1 MAATDATR
9 GGVSADGNG
18 SSVGRAARRLAT
30 ETKQEKSEEYR
41 FADNLPDGGGTVA
54 EREYED
60 YVLAERDSDGEE
72 PDVLLDVPVVK
83 VDEITFEVEE
93 LRARILLQAEVLD
106 LLKLNVGADVF
117 IGHVGLEIKGVEAQA
132 LLKVRLDNVARILD
146 RVLTTIDR
154 NPQLLEGLVEGTG
167 TAIAKIGEGAG
178 SAVEDVGEGAG
189 SAVEDVGEGAG
200 SAVED
205 IGEGA
210 GSAVEDIGEGAGSA
224 VEDVGEGAGEAVES
238 TGEAVEH
245 VGEGAGS
252 AVEDVGEGA
261 GEAVESTGEAVEDV
275 GEGAGEAVKDTGE
288 TAKKVGQGA
297 GKAAAGVR
305 KTAGKAA
312 SGAGKTAKKTTGT
325 AQKAQKQGTAKQ
337 RSRTPGS
344 QGTKQTRSQSS
355 GRQRSSTR

>member
-1 MAATDATR
+1 MATR
-9 GGVSADGNG
+9 DGHQ
-18 SSVGRAARRLAT
+18 SDRDKRDRRRAS
-30 ETKQEKSEEYR
+30 EKSDEYR
-41 FADNLPDGGGTVA
+41 FADNFPDGGGTVA
-54 EREYED
+54 EREYEE
-60 YVLAERDSDGEE
+60 YVLAERDSEGEE

-167 TAIAKIGEGAG
+167 TAIAEIGEGAG

-205 IGEGA
+205 VGA
-210 GSAVEDIGEGAGSA
+210 
-224 VEDVGEGAGEAVES
+224 GAGEAVES
-238 TGEAVEH
+238 TGDAVEH

-252 AVEDVGEGA
+252 AVEDVGAGAGEAVESTGEALEDVGEGA

-297 GKAAAGVR
+297 GKAAGGVR

-312 SGAGKTAKKTTGT
+312 SGAGKTAKKTRGT
-325 AQKAQKQGTAKQ
+325 AQKAQKQGAAKQ

>member
-1 MAATDATR
+1 MAETDATR

-41 FADNLPDGGGTVA
+41 FADKLPDGGGTVA

-178 SAVEDVGEGAG
+178 SAVEDVGQGTGSAVEDVGQGAG
-189 SAVEDVGEGAG
+189 SAVEDVGQGAG
-200 SAVED
+200 SVA
-205 IGEGA
+205 
-210 GSAVEDIGEGAGSA
+210 
-224 VEDVGEGAGEAVES
+224 EDVGEGAGSAAED
-238 TGEAVEH
+238 

-252 AVEDVGEGA
+252 AVEDVGEAADDVGQRA
-261 GEAVESTGEAVEDV
+261 GEAVE
-275 GEGAGEAVKDTGE
+275 DTGQ
-288 TAKKVGQGA
+288 TAKRTAQGA
-297 GKAAAGVR
+297 SRTAA
-305 KTAGKAA
+305 KAA
-312 SGAGKTAKKTTGT
+312 SGAARTAKRTRRT
-325 AQKAQKQGTAKQ
+325 APAQEQGATKQ
-337 RSRTPGS
+337 RSRSRGS
-344 QGTKQTRSQSS
+344 QGTK
-355 GRQRSSTR
+355 RSSRQPSGPDPDSKRRSRKS

>member
-1 MAATDATR
+1 MTAEQRRGSTDQSDR
-9 GGVSADGNG
+9 GQRDR
-18 SSVGRAARRLAT
+18 GRAS
-30 ETKQEKSEEYR
+30 EKSEEYR

-60 YVLAERDSDGEE
+60 YVLAERDSDSEE

-83 VDEITFEVEE
+83 VDEINLEVEE
-93 LRARILLQAEVLD
+93 LRARVSLQAEVLD

-117 IGHVGLEIKGVEAQA
+117 VGHVGLEIKGVEAQA

-154 NPQLLEGLVEGTG
+154 NPQLLEGLVEGAG
-167 TAIAKIGEGAG
+167 TAIAEIGEGAG

-205 IGEGA
+205 VGEGA
-210 GSAVEDIGEGAGSA
+210 GSAVED
-224 VEDVGEGAGEAVES
+224 
-238 TGEAVEH
+238 

-261 GEAVESTGEAVEDV
+261 GEAVE
-275 GEGAGEAVKDTGE
+275 DTGE
-288 TAKKVGQGA
+288 TAKRTAQGA
-297 GKAAAGVR
+297 GGTVR
-305 KTAGKAA
+305 KAA
-312 SGAGKTAKKTTGT
+312 SGTGKRAKQTKGT
-325 AQKAQKQGTAKQ
+325 AQKAKEEGAAKQ
-337 RSRTPGS
+337 RGRTRGS
-344 QGTKQTRSQSS
+344 QAAKRSSRQSS
-355 GRQRSSTR
+355 RRKPDSDGGSR

>member
-1 MAATDATR
+1 MAGEQRRGSTNESDTDS
-9 GGVSADGNG
+9 GE
-18 SSVGRAARRLAT
+18 GRRAS
-30 ETKQEKSEEYR
+30 EKSDEYR
-41 FADNLPDGGGTVA
+41 FADNLSDGGGTVA

-60 YVLAERDSDGEE
+60 YVLAERDSDSEE

-106 LLKLNVGADVF
+106 LLKLNVGSDVF

-154 NPQLLEGLVEGTG
+154 NPQLLERLVEGAG
-167 TAIAKIGEGAG
+167 TAIAELGEGAG

-205 IGEGA
+205 
-210 GSAVEDIGEGAGSA
+210 
-224 VEDVGEGAGEAVES
+224 VGEGAGEAVES
-238 TGEAVEH
+238 TGEAL
-245 VGEGAGS
+245 
-252 AVEDVGEGA
+252 EDVGEGA
-261 GEAVESTGEAVEDV
+261 GEAVE
-275 GEGAGEAVKDTGE
+275 DTGE

-297 GKAAAGVR
+297 GKAAGGVR

-312 SGAGKTAKKTTGT
+312 SGAGKTAKKTRGT
-325 AQKAQKQGTAKQ
+325 AQKAQKQGTATQ

-344 QGTKQTRSQSS
+344 QGTKQTKSQSS

>member
-1 MAATDATR
+1 MATR
-9 GGVSADGNG
+9 DGHQ
-18 SSVGRAARRLAT
+18 SDRDKRDRRRAS
-30 ETKQEKSEEYR
+30 EKSDEYR
-41 FADNLPDGGGTVA
+41 FADNFPDGGGTVA
-54 EREYED
+54 EREYEE
-60 YVLAERDSDGEE
+60 YVLAERDSEGEE

-167 TAIAKIGEGAG
+167 TAIAEIGEGAG

-205 IGEGA
+205 
-210 GSAVEDIGEGAGSA
+210 
-224 VEDVGEGAGEAVES
+224 VGEGAGEAVE
-238 TGEAVEH
+238 
-245 VGEGAGS
+245 
-252 AVEDVGEGA
+252 
-261 GEAVESTGEAVEDV
+261 
-275 GEGAGEAVKDTGE
+275 DTGE
-288 TAKKVGQGA
+288 TAKKAGQGA
-297 GKAAAGVR
+297 GQAAGGAG
-305 KTAGKAA
+305 KTAGQAA
-312 SGAGKTAKKTTGT
+312 SGAGKTARKASGT
-325 AQKAQKQGTAKQ
+325 AQKTQKQRAGRQ
-337 RSRTPGS
+337 RSRTLGGQS
-344 QGTKQTRSQSS
+344 TKQSSSQSS
-355 GRQRSSTR
+355 HRQPGSKRRSQKS

>member
-1 MAATDATR
+1 MATR
-9 GGVSADGNG
+9 DGHQ
-18 SSVGRAARRLAT
+18 SDRDKRDRRRAS
-30 ETKQEKSEEYR
+30 EKSDEYR
-41 FADNLPDGGGTVA
+41 FADNFPDGGGTVA
-54 EREYED
+54 EREYEE
-60 YVLAERDSDGEE
+60 YVLAERDSEGEE

-167 TAIAKIGEGAG
+167 TAIAEIGEGAG

-205 IGEGA
+205 
-210 GSAVEDIGEGAGSA
+210 VGEGAGSA
-224 VEDVGEGAGEAVES
+224 VEDVGAGAGEAVES

-252 AVEDVGEGA
+252 AVEDVGAGAGEAVERTGEALEDVGEGA

-297 GKAAAGVR
+297 GKAAGGVR

-312 SGAGKTAKKTTGT
+312 SGAGKTAKKTRGI
-325 AQKAQKQGTAKQ
+325 AQKAQKQGAAKQ

-344 QGTKQTRSQSS
+344 HGTKQTRSQSS

>member
-1 MAATDATR
+1 MAETDATR

-41 FADNLPDGGGTVA
+41 FADKLPDGGGTVA

-189 SAVEDVGEGAG
+189 SAVEDVGRGAG
-200 SAVED
+200 TAVEEV
-205 IGEGA
+205 GEGA
-210 GSAVEDIGEGAGSA
+210 GTAVEELGEGAGSA
-224 VEDVGEGAGEAVES
+224 VEDVGEGAGTAVEDVGAGAGS
-238 TGEAVEH
+238 AVEE

-252 AVEDVGEGA
+252 AVEDVGAGA
-261 GEAVESTGEAVEDV
+261 GSAVEDV
-275 GEGAGEAVKDTGE
+275 GEGASEAVEDTGE
-288 TAKKVGQGA
+288 TAKRTAQGA
-297 GKAAAGVR
+297 GR
-305 KTAGKAA
+305 TAGKAA
-312 SGAGKTAKKTTGT
+312 RQTNGT
-325 AQKAQKQGTAKQ
+325 AQKAKERGAAK
-337 RSRTPGS
+337 RRDRTRGS
-344 QGTKQTRSQSS
+344 QGAKRSS
-355 GRQRSSTR
+355 GRSSGRERDSDG

>member
-1 MAATDATR
+1 MATR
-9 GGVSADGNG
+9 DGYQSARDKRDRR
-18 SSVGRAARRLAT
+18 RAS
-30 ETKQEKSEEYR
+30 EKSDEYH
-41 FADNLPDGGGTVA
+41 FADSLPDGGGTVA

-154 NPQLLEGLVEGTG
+154 NPQLLEGLVEGAG
-167 TAIAKIGEGAG
+167 EAVAEIGEGAG

-200 SAVED
+200 
-205 IGEGA
+205 
-210 GSAVEDIGEGAGSA
+210 
-224 VEDVGEGAGEAVES
+224 EAVES
-238 TGEAVEH
+238 TGEAVED

-297 GKAAAGVR
+297 GTAAGGVR

-312 SGAGKTAKKTTGT
+312 SGAGKTAKKTRGG
-325 AQKAQKQGTAKQ
+325 QLRRP
-337 RSRTPGS
+337 RSRVL
-344 QGTKQTRSQSS
+344 RSS
-355 GRQRSSTR
+355 GAGRREARAPSRRGASRAAGSEAPRGDRRGPEQREMSSKEAAQPSSLAGYRVHGLAAGGRAALPRAT